1 MHVRNGFVSLAYKHD
16 INQFDTAY
24 LMANKIGY
32 CEINIK
38 QTQNRSLF
46 FIMKKDLHTLIKTL
60 QCDTFCFPSAKLF
73 FPAKRSR
80 VAQNLYPPKKLI

>member
-1 MHVRNGFVSLAYKHD
+1 MLGMGFVSLAYKHD
-16 INQFDTAY
+16 INQFYTVN

-46 FIMKKDLHTLIKTL
+46 VIMKKNVHPLI
-60 QCDTFCFPSAKLF
+60 DF
-73 FPAKRSR
+73 
-80 VAQNLYPPKKLI
+80 VAS